1 MAANP
6 RGDSDHW
13 RLDYGW
19 ARRGGRWHEH
29 TDVLLVGRAG
39 GDACL
44 AEALRQWLA
53 RQPSR
58 QGLVDGAPRA
68 VFHNGGVQGYLEG
81 GDDTNL
87 DSCTIHLH
95 SHGEDAFDSL
105 SDCSKQ
111 IARFARARG
120 CEQRL
125 QWVEARHDRSD
136 HQLRWA

>member
-1 MAANP
+1 MPAQQAV
-6 RGDSDHW
+6 RIQ
-13 RLDYGW
+13 
-19 ARRGGRWHEH
+19 RRQRVSG
-29 TDVLLVGRAG
+29 VGVADGLGHVTTRRDDTVPDR